1 MIFQVAVVLSE
12 CDMLYVVHDMYIY
25 VYIYIYPFCQ
35 YSNAVIV
42 FDFTHSNE
50 SY

>member
-25 VYIYIYPFCQ
+25 VYIYIYVGRLLFF
-35 YSNAVIV
+35 V
-42 FDFTHSNE
+42 F
-50 SY
+50 